1 MTRPLLSV
9 FTPAQVRSGASDSQ
23 LSFRPVQPSPLVSSY
38 RAISASLSVADD
50 GCDGGGVP
58 LGVGSRLAAGM
69 GVFVGLGRGVGLMTR
84 VAAGRGVGVGVKVG
98 SGVDVGATVGTGV
111 GVAVGSGVGVP
122 VGSGVAV
129 AVGSGVFVG
138 LGIGVLVG
146 LGVGVSGSAV
156 AVGRS
161 DSNTSSGSS
170 SEPQAIASTMQRIN
184 VMQRVGTSEIKVRL
198 DSMDHSPIS

>member
-1 MTRPLLSV
+1 M
-9 FTPAQVRSGASDSQ
+9 
-23 LSFRPVQPSPLVSSY
+23 
-38 RAISASLSVADD
+38 
-50 GCDGGGVP
+50 
-58 LGVGSRLAAGM
+58 
-69 GVFVGLGRGVGLMTR
+69 GLGRGVGLMTR
-84 VAAGRGVGVGVKVG
+84 VAAGRGVGVGVNVG
-98 SGVDVGATVGTGV
+98 SGVDVGAIVGIGV
-111 GVAVGSGVGVP
+111 GVAVGSGVGAAA
-122 VGSGVAV
+122 GSGVAV

-184 VMQRVGTSEIKVRL
+184 VMQRVGTSEIEVRL